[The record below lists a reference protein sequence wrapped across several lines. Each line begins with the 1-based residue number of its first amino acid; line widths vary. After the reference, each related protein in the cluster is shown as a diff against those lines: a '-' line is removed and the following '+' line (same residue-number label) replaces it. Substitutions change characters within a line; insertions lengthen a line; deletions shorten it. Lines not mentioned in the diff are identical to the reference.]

1 MITFKFFILPT
12 KRPSLRLR
20 ITNNRKITT
29 LSLRVRMQED
39 VLRSVMLGNQAKYP
53 LESRIIS
60 AYSAKLDMIRFQLI
74 SEGRSNEDVHE
85 IRKLVEQTLFPDMVL
100 KEEVADVTKKSFGLF
115 FRDYCTHIKAKSTR
129 KGYTSTLSRI
139 EEFCPD
145 VDKLTFEDLSF
156 KWLTDFDNF
165 LAASGNMVNTRGFYL
180 RHIKTVVYNAISNEL
195 TTKNPFL
202 RFKIRKEATRKRS
215 VPVEVLREI
224 FTFKPDEKD
233 EYAHDMFKLIFFL
246 IGINVKDLYNLKNIE
261 YGRIEYIRAKTG
273 RKYSIK
279 LEPEAAEIIEKY
291 KGSVNLIN
299 AAERWKSDAY
309 FGKHLNRKLS
319 RLGASDGAKDGR
331 WPYLTTYWARHSWS
345 TIARYIGVS
354 VDDIGLSLGH
364 ADTGHS
370 TTMIYI
376 EDDYKKIDIANR
388 KVIDFVLYGKK

>member
-20 ITNNRKITT
+20 ITNNRKTTT
-29 LSLRVRMQED
+29 LSLRVRIQED
-39 VLRSVMLGNQAKYP
+39 ALRSVMLGNKAKYP

-74 SEGRSNEDVHE
+74 TEGRCNEDVHE
-85 IRKLVEQTLFPDMVL
+85 IRKLVEKTLFPDLVL
-100 KEEVADVTKKSFGLF
+100 NEEAADVAKISFGLF
-115 FRDYCTHIKAKSTR
+115 FRDYCTRVKAKSTR
-129 KGYTSTLSRI
+129 RGYVSTLSRV
-139 EEFCPD
+139 EDFCPEID
-145 VDKLTFEDLSF
+145 RLSFEDLSF

-180 RHIKTVVYNAISNEL
+180 RHIRTVVYNAISNEL
-195 TTKNPFL
+195 TAKNPFL

-224 FTFKPDEKD
+224 FNLKPDKRS

-279 LEPEAAEIIEKY
+279 LEPEAAEIIEKH
-291 KGSVNLIN
+291 KGSVNLID
-299 AAERWKSDAY
+299 AADRW
-309 FGKHLNRKLS
+309 S
-319 RLGASDGAKDGR
+319 RV
-331 WPYLTTYWARHSWS
+331 WYLY
-345 TIARYIGVS
+345 
-354 VDDIGLSLGH
+354 
-364 ADTGHS
+364 
-370 TTMIYI
+370 
-376 EDDYKKIDIANR
+376 
-388 KVIDFVLYGKK
+388 